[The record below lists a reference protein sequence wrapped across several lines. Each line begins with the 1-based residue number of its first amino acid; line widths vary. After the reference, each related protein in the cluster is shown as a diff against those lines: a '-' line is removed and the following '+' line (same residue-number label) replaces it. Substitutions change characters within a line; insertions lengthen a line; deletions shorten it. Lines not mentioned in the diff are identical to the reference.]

1 MSNFINNS
9 LSDIFTSMCEEDIVA
24 PINIPKN
31 IKVVNKTQSGGFNN
45 SMFSATSDNFMTELR
60 NINNQQGGSSLFISN
75 QNGGK
80 SINSLIDMLTE
91 NTNDTEL
98 SDRLTSLDTETDMDA
113 LMDSI
118 SELVQKGG
126 ARKRKSKSKSKS
138 KSKKSRKSRKSKS
151 KSKSKKGGARK
162 RKSKSKSKAKK
173 TTKRKSKSK
182 SKSKSKKG
190 GAKKRKSK
198 SKSKAKKTTKRKS
211 KSKSKSKS
219 KPKKTTTKRKS
230 KSKSK
235 GKKMKSQEPAKKTK
249 KDAPKK
255 KRKSNP
261 GFAAFLELK
270 KYVAKQLGIANGIPA
285 GKVAG
290 AVNKKMKEKLGEGVS
305 PSELLKANKEELDNN
320 LQKYKAML

>member
-1 MSNFINNS
+1 MR
-9 LSDIFTSMCEEDIVA
+9 DEDIVA
-24 PINIPKN
+24 PVNLPKN
-31 IKVVNKTQSGGFNN
+31 IKIVNKTQSGGFNN

-91 NTNDTEL
+91 NTNDNEL
-98 SDRLTSLDTETDMDA
+98 NDRLSSLDTETDLDA

-138 KSKKSRKSRKSKS
+138 KAKKSRKSRKSKS
-151 KSKSKKGGARK
+151 KSKAKKGGARK

-173 TTKRKSKSK
+173 TTKRTSKSK

-198 SKSKAKKTTKRKS
+198 SKSKAKKTTTKRKS
-211 KSKSKSKS
+211 KSKSKA
-219 KPKKTTTKRKS
+219 KKTTTKRKS

-235 GKKMKSQEPAKKTK
+235 SKKMKNQE
-249 KDAPKK
+249 APKK

-261 GFAAFLELK
+261 GFQAFLEFK
-270 KYVAKQLGIANGIPA
+270 QYVAKQLGIANGIPA

-290 AVNKKMKEKLGEGVS
+290 AVNKKMKEKLGEGTT
-305 PSELLKANKEELDNN
+305 PAELLKANKEELDAN
-320 LQKYKAML
+320 LEKYRAML

>member
-9 LSDIFTSMCEEDIVA
+9 LSDIFTSMREEDIVA
-24 PINIPKN
+24 PINLPKS
-31 IKVVNKTQSGGFNN
+31 IKIVNKTQSGGFNN

-60 NINNQQGGSSLFISN
+60 NINNQQGGSSLFIPN

-80 SINSLIDMLTE
+80 SVNSLIDMLTE

-98 SDRLTSLDTETDMDA
+98 SDRLTSLDTDTDLDA

-198 SKSKAKKTTKRKS
+198 SKSKVKKTTKR
-211 KSKSKSKS
+211 KSKS

-235 GKKMKSQEPAKKTK
+235 GKKMKSQEPAEPAKKTK

-270 KYVAKQLGIANGIPA
+270 KYVAQQLGIANGIPA

-305 PSELLKANKEELDNN
+305 PAELLKANKEELDNN

>member
-9 LSDIFTSMCEEDIVA
+9 LSDIFTSMREEDTVA
-24 PINIPKN
+24 PVNLPKN
-31 IKVVNKTQSGGFNN
+31 IKIVNKTQSGGFNN

-91 NTNDTEL
+91 NTNDNEL
-98 SDRLTSLDTETDMDA
+98 NDRLTSLDTETDLDA

-138 KSKKSRKSRKSKS
+138 KAKKSRKSRKSKS
-151 KSKSKKGGARK
+151 KSKAKKGGARK
-162 RKSKSKSKAKK
+162 RKSKSKSKSKSKAKK

-198 SKSKAKKTTKRKS
+198 SKSKAKKTTTKRKS
-211 KSKSKSKS
+211 KSKSKA
-219 KPKKTTTKRKS
+219 KKTTTKRKS

-235 GKKMKSQEPAKKTK
+235 GKKMKNQE
-249 KDAPKK
+249 APKK

-261 GFAAFLELK
+261 GFQAFLEFK
-270 KYVAKQLGIANGIPA
+270 QYVAKQLGIANGIPA

-290 AVNKKMKEKLGEGVS
+290 AVNKKMKEKLGEGTT
-305 PSELLKANKEELDNN
+305 PAELLKANKEELDAN
-320 LQKYKAML
+320 LEKYRAML

>member
-1 MSNFINNS
+1 MR
-9 LSDIFTSMCEEDIVA
+9 EEDIVA
-24 PINIPKN
+24 PINLPKS
-31 IKVVNKTQSGGFNN
+31 IKIVNKTQSGGFNN

-60 NINNQQGGSSLFISN
+60 NINNQQGGSSLFIPN

-80 SINSLIDMLTE
+80 SVNSLIDMLTE

-98 SDRLTSLDTETDMDA
+98 SDRLTSLDTDTDLDA

-138 KSKKSRKSRKSKS
+138 KAKKSRKSRKSKS

-211 KSKSKSKS
+211 KSKSKSK
-219 KPKKTTTKRKS
+219 PKKTTTKRKS

-270 KYVAKQLGIANGIPA
+270 KYVAQQLGIANGIPA

-320 LQKYKAML
+320 LEKYKYYIFIFNRF

>member
-1 MSNFINNS
+1 MR
-9 LSDIFTSMCEEDIVA
+9 EEDIVA
-24 PINIPKN
+24 PINLPKS
-31 IKVVNKTQSGGFNN
+31 IKIVNKTQSGGFNN

-60 NINNQQGGSSLFISN
+60 NINNQQGGSSLFIPN

-80 SINSLIDMLTE
+80 SVNSLIDMLTE

-98 SDRLTSLDTETDMDA
+98 SDRLTSLDTDTDLDA

-138 KSKKSRKSRKSKS
+138 KAKKSRKSRKSKS

-211 KSKSKSKS
+211 KSKSKSK
-219 KPKKTTTKRKS
+219 PKKTTTKRKS

-270 KYVAKQLGIANGIPA
+270 KYVAQQLGIANGIPA

>member
-1 MSNFINNS
+1 MR
-9 LSDIFTSMCEEDIVA
+9 EEDIVA
-24 PINIPKN
+24 PINLPKS
-31 IKVVNKTQSGGFNN
+31 IKIVNKTQSGGFNN

-60 NINNQQGGSSLFISN
+60 NINNQQGGSSLFIPN

-80 SINSLIDMLTE
+80 SVNSLIDMLTE

-98 SDRLTSLDTETDMDA
+98 SDRLTSLDTDTDLDA

-138 KSKKSRKSRKSKS
+138 KAKKSRKSRKSKS

-211 KSKSKSKS
+211 KSKSKSK
-219 KPKKTTTKRKS
+219 PKKTTTKRKS

-270 KYVAKQLGIANGIPA
+270 KYVAQQLGIANGIPA

-320 LQKYKAML
+320 LEKYKAMI

>member
-9 LSDIFTSMCEEDIVA
+9 LSDIFTSMREEDTIA
-24 PINIPKN
+24 PVNLPKN
-31 IKVVNKTQSGGFNN
+31 IKIVNKTQSGGFNN

-91 NTNDTEL
+91 NTNDNEL
-98 SDRLTSLDTETDMDA
+98 NDRLSSLDTETDLDA

-138 KSKKSRKSRKSKS
+138 KAKKSRKSRKSKS
-151 KSKSKKGGARK
+151 KSKAKKGGARKRKSKSKKTTTK

-173 TTKRKSKSK
+173 TT
-182 SKSKSKKG
+182 
-190 GAKKRKSK
+190 
-198 SKSKAKKTTKRKS
+198 TKRKS
-211 KSKSKSKS
+211 KSKSKSK
-219 KPKKTTTKRKS
+219 
-230 KSKSK
+230 
-235 GKKMKSQEPAKKTK
+235 KMKNQE
-249 KDAPKK
+249 APKK

-261 GFAAFLELK
+261 GFQAFLEFK
-270 KYVAKQLGIANGIPA
+270 QYVAKQLGIANGIPA

-290 AVNKKMKEKLGEGVS
+290 AVNKKMKEKLGEGTT
-305 PSELLKANKEELDNN
+305 PAELLKANKEELDAN
-320 LQKYKAML
+320 LEKYRAML